1 MQTYGYKKLLRIAAV
16 KQTAYGS
23 QGHLKGYTFILK
35 SIPGH
40 RNYAVIVQS
49 ILSCLTKAGGVFM
62 GSLIC
67 LPAFLTGKH

>member
-16 KQTAYGS
+16 KETAYGS
-23 QGHLKGYTFILK
+23 QGHLKVYTFILK

-40 RNYAVIVQS
+40 RKYAVIVQS
-49 ILSCLTKAGGVFM
+49 IPSCLTKAGGVFM

-67 LPAFLTGKH
+67 LLAFLNR